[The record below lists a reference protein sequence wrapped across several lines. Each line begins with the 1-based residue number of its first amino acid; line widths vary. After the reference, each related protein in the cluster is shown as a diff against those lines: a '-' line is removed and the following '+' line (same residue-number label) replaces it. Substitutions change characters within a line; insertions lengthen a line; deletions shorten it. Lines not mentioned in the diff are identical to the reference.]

1 MMNEET
7 LLIWYFDRT
16 VRVRE
21 ERLEQTEEQ
30 GSTGRSRNIFLPVFL
45 RSLLRW
51 FNISPLEY

>member
-21 ERLEQTEEQ
+21 ERLEQTEEH
-30 GSTGRSRNIFLPVFL
+30 RK
-45 RSLLRW
+45 
-51 FNISPLEY
+51 E